1 MMIGWASLLMTAA
14 VWLAG
19 PPTAVHRLRPA
30 PRSRGVP
37 RARAPVVLG
46 VVVVLA
52 PLLGAALGELRGAV
66 LGWVVGV
73 TGAAVAWTTRQ
84 ARAGRRRSA
93 VRDEVSRGC
102 GELAGLLRVGY
113 PPGRALDAVARASPL
128 LAEVAAHRRVGGDV
142 ADALRAASHRP
153 GASGLAPLAASWTI
167 AERTGAAM
175 ATSLDDLAT
184 NLAAERDLARTVTTE
199 VAAARLTGRLLGLLP
214 LVGLGLG
221 YAVGGDP
228 IGYLVGSPA
237 GLGCLTIGAA
247 LAAAGLVWSDALADR
262 AGRLR

>member
-1 MMIGWASLLMTAA
+1 MIALASLVTIGA
-14 VWLAG
+14 VWLVCPA
-19 PPTAVHRLRPA
+19 TAMRRLRPA
-30 PRSRGVP
+30 PRSRGVR

-46 VVVVLA
+46 GVVVLA
-52 PLLGAALGELRGAV
+52 PLFGAALGGVRGAV
-66 LGWVVGV
+66 LGWVVGA
-73 TGAAVAWTTRQ
+73 TGTAVAWTVRQ

-93 VRDEVSRGC
+93 VRDQVSRGC
-102 GELAGLLRVGY
+102 GELAGLLRAGY

-128 LAEVAAHRRVGGDV
+128 LAEVAAHRRVGGEV
-142 ADALRAASHRP
+142 ADALRAASSRR
-153 GASGLAPLAASWTI
+153 GAAGLAQLAASWTI

-214 LVGLGLG
+214 VVGIGLG

-228 IGYLVGSPA
+228 IGYLTGSPV
-237 GLGCLTIGAA
+237 GLGCLTIGAG

>member
-1 MMIGWASLLMTAA
+1 MIGWASLLMAGA
-14 VWLAG
+14 VWLAW
-19 PPTAVHRLRPA
+19 PPTAVHRLRPVLR
-30 PRSRGVP
+30 PRGVP
-37 RARAPVVLG
+37 RAQAPVVLG
-46 VVVVLA
+46 AVVVLA
-52 PLLGAALGELRGAV
+52 PLLGAALGGVQGAV

-73 TGAAVAWTTRQ
+73 TGAAVSWTARQ
-84 ARAGRRRSA
+84 ARDGRSRSA
-93 VRDEVSRGC
+93 VRDQVSRGC
-102 GELAGLLRVGY
+102 GELASLLRVGY
-113 PPGRALDAVARASPL
+113 SPVRALDAVARASPL

-142 ADALRAASHRP
+142 AGALRAASQRA
-153 GASGLAPLAASWTI
+153 GASGLAQVAASWTI

-228 IGYLVGSPA
+228 IGYLIGSPA

-247 LAAAGLVWSDALADR
+247 LAATGLVWSDALADR